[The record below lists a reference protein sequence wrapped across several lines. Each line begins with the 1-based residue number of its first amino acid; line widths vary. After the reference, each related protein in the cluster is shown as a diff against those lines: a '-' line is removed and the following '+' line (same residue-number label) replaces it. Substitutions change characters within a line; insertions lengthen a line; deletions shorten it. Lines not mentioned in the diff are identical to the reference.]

1 MYDSM
6 LHLQMQE
13 ACMQLNRG
21 YEVNWGAMPL
31 SGVFETTDGAVCMV
45 GGFTPDPLA
54 RISEALGLDEDLT
67 QRPEFANLEQQFKHK
82 PALQAIFRERIATNT
97 TEYWTTRL
105 EDQGLLNAPVHTL
118 EQALADAQTQANGMI
133 VEAEHPGVGTVRMLN
148 APDPAL
154 RHPAHRPARGAAARR
169 AQRGGP
175 AGERLRRRDH
185 RAPAAAGG
193 APVTA
198 VSVEGTTAAAASAAA
213 APVDQVTLTIENHVA
228 TVVIDRQHV
237 LNAVDGRAQARLN
250 EIWDQLEADPDVRAV
265 VITGAGTRA
274 FCVGADMSSSAVD
287 KTGLEYWA
295 GLDPNG
301 FGGLSLRTSLDMPVI
316 ARVNGYA
323 LGGGMEIVLGADIVV
338 AADTARFGL
347 TEPRVGRLALDG
359 GIHQLVR
366 RIPYTQAMGM
376 LLTGRKAEAAE
387 MQAMGLVNEVVP
399 AEELDAAVQRWL
411 DQILACA
418 PTSVR
423 AVKQM
428 VTQTGHLTATEAR
441 GLRLPALMAAL
452 DSEDS
457 AEGVRAFQEKR
468 PPVWPGR

>member
-1 MYDSM
+1 M
-6 LHLQMQE
+6 
-13 ACMQLNRG
+13 
-21 YEVNWGAMPL
+21 
-31 SGVFETTDGAVCMV
+31 
-45 GGFTPDPLA
+45 
-54 RISEALGLDEDLT
+54 
-67 QRPEFANLEQQFKHK
+67 
-82 PALQAIFRERIATNT
+82 
-97 TEYWTTRL
+97 
-105 EDQGLLNAPVHTL
+105 
-118 EQALADAQTQANGMI
+118 
-133 VEAEHPGVGTVRMLN
+133 
-148 APDPAL
+148 
-154 RHPAHRPARGAAARR
+154 
-169 AQRGGP
+169 
-175 AGERLRRRDH
+175 
-185 RAPAAAGG
+185 
-193 APVTA
+193 TA
-198 VSVEGTTAAAASAAA
+198 VSE
-213 APVDQVTLTIENHVA
+213 APATPVAPATVDQVTLTIENHVA

-237 LNAVDGRAQARLN
+237 LNAVDGTAQARLN
-250 EIWDQLEADPDVRAV
+250 AIWDELEADRDVRAV

-274 FCVGADMSSSAVD
+274 FCVGADMSASAVD

-301 FGGLSLRTSLDMPVI
+301 FGGLSLRTTLDVPVI

-338 AADTARFGL
+338 AADSAKFGL

-366 RIPYTQAMGM
+366 RVPYTQAMGM
-376 LLTGRKAEAAE
+376 LLTGRKADAAE

-399 AEELDAAVQRWL
+399 AAELDAAVQRWV
-411 DQILACA
+411 DQVLACA

-428 VTQTGHLTATEAR
+428 VTQTGHLTAAEAR

-468 PPVWPGR
+468 KPAWPGK